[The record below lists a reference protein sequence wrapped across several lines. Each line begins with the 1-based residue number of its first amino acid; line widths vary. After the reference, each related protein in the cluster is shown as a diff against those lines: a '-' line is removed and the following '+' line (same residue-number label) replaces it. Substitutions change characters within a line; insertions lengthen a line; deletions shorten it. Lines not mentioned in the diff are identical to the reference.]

1 MVKLIGEINKTAN
14 VKTQV
19 RLTEFKGRDLLD
31 IRDFFKPRGAI
42 DYSPTR
48 KGICLDINK
57 ISDII
62 TIMEQAEAEVHKAK
76 GIK

>member
-19 RLTEFKGRDLLD
+19 RLTEFKGRELLD
-31 IRDFFKPRGAI
+31 IRDFFKPRGAV

-48 KGICLDINK
+48 KGICLDISK

-76 GIK
+76 EAK